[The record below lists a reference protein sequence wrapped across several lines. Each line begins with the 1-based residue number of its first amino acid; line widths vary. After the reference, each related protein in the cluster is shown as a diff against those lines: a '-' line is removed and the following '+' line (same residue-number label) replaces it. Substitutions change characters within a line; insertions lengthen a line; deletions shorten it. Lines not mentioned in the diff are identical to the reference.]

1 MRANRLCVAAA
12 ALGLAVCPS
21 SAITPSTTSN
31 SSTTSNA
38 AADAGGQ
45 EDAMPT
51 TAAAA
56 PRVNMRHEGDR
67 VWIDGLHPHRGWMT
81 LPTCL
86 HDCAAAQGMEVSRAW
101 LYGSTGFAFALNIH
115 EVICPSGPTAWNTRR
130 CLELAA
136 NIGLPTRRIQAHKTQ
151 EDFAAVR
158 EQAFEAA
165 KAAIDEARPC
175 VLWEADIPEWYTVV
189 GYDNRH
195 LLFLGEGAVKS
206 IHHLKLADT
215 GIGWLNLWLPEV
227 AAPADDRQIVRDAL
241 QFALDHAAG
250 RYAFENYKAGLAGY
264 DLWIAALRKIPHL
277 ANIMTPVFGQG
288 YNAQCWAE
296 CRQMAAAFL
305 KEAKQ
310 RLNDSRLDALFDA
323 AIADY
328 STVAAA
334 LTRVAE
340 LTPFAPPEGE
350 TALQRLADESVRGQV
365 IAALEQARDAETR
378 GLADLK
384 QLLAALNHAAQRHSA
399 AASEQADTSQ

>member
-1 MRANRLCVAAA
+1 
-12 ALGLAVCPS
+12 
-21 SAITPSTTSN
+21 
-31 SSTTSNA
+31 
-38 AADAGGQ
+38 
-45 EDAMPT
+45 
-51 TAAAA
+51 
-56 PRVNMRHEGDR
+56 
-67 VWIDGLHPHRGWMT
+67 
-81 LPTCL
+81 
-86 HDCAAAQGMEVSRAW
+86 
-101 LYGSTGFAFALNIH
+101 
-115 EVICPSGPTAWNTRR
+115 VICPSGPTAWNTRR

-158 EQAFEAA
+158 EQAFAAA
-165 KAAIDEARPC
+165 KAAIDEGRPC
-175 VLWEADIPEWYTVV
+175 VLWEADIPEWYTIV
-189 GYDNRH
+189 GYNNRH
-195 LLFLGEGAVKS
+195 LLYLGEGEIKS

-227 AAPADDRQIVRDAL
+227 AVPADDRQIVRDAL

-277 ANIMTPVFGQG
+277 ANIMTPAFGQG

-296 CRQMAAAFL
+296 CRQLAVAFL

-310 RLNDSRLDALFDA
+310 RVDDSRLDSVFDV

-328 STVAAA
+328 IAVAAA

-340 LTPFAPPEGE
+340 LTPFSPPEDE
-350 TALQRLADESVRGQV
+350 AALQRLQDESVRGQL
-365 IAALEQARDAETR
+365 IAGLEEARDAEAR

-384 QLLAALNHAAQRHSA
+384 QLLAALNHATQRQDA
-399 AASEQADTSQ
+399 AGDAKADTAQ

>member
-1 MRANRLCVAAA
+1 MRTLLCIATAM
-12 ALGLAVCPS
+12 
-21 SAITPSTTSN
+21 AILLVVSPAMSMT
-31 SSTTSNA
+31 
-38 AADAGGQ
+38 AADAESEAKNAQTLG
-45 EDAMPT
+45 EETEMPT
-51 TAAAA
+51 TRTARA
-56 PRVNMRHEGDR
+56 RTVTVKRDGEKVWLDGVTRHQ
-67 VWIDGLHPHRGWMT
+67 GWMT

-86 HDCAAAQGMEVSRAW
+86 HDCAAAQGMGVSRAW

-136 NIGLPTRRIQAHKTQ
+136 NIGLPTRRIQAHKSQ

-158 EQAFEAA
+158 EQAFAAA
-165 KAAIDEARPC
+165 KAAIDEDRPC

-189 GYDNRH
+189 GYDRMH
-195 LLFLGEGAVKS
+195 LLFLGEGDVKP

-215 GIGWLNLWLPEV
+215 DIGWLNLWLPEV

-241 QFALDHAAG
+241 KFALDHAAG

-264 DLWIAALRKIPHL
+264 DLWIAALQRV
-277 ANIMTPVFGQG
+277 PVMQEVKATAFGQG

-310 RLNDSRLDALFDA
+310 RLADPRLDSLFDA

-328 STVAAA
+328 NTVAAA

-340 LTPFAPPEGE
+340 LTPFAPPDDEA
-350 TALQRLADESVRGQV
+350 ALQRLQDESLRGQL
-365 IAALEQARDAETR
+365 IAALQEARDAEAR

-384 QLLAALNHAAQRHSA
+384 QLLAALNRAAQQQNA
-399 AASEQADTSQ
+399 AQ

>member
-45 EDAMPT
+45 EDVMATPA
-51 TAAAA
+51 TAA
-56 PRVNMRHEGDR
+56 PPVSVRHEGDR

-165 KAAIDEARPC
+165 KAAIDEGRPC

-195 LLFLGEGAVKS
+195 LLFFAENEIKS

-215 GIGWLNLWLPEV
+215 GIGWLNLWLPKV

-250 RYAFENYKAGLAGY
+250 EYTFERYAAGPAGY
-264 DLWIAALRKIPHL
+264 DLWIAALQRV
-277 ANIMTPVFGQG
+277 PVMEEVRATAFGQG

-296 CRQMAAAFL
+296 CRQMAVAFL
-305 KEAKQ
+305 EEARQ
-310 RLNDSRLDALFDA
+310 RLNDSRLDSLFDA

-328 STVAAA
+328 RAVAAA

-340 LTPFAPPEGE
+340 LTPFSPPEDE
-350 TALQRLADESVRGQV
+350 AALQRLQDESLRGQL
-365 IAALEQARDAETR
+365 IAALQESREAEAR

-384 QLLAALNHAAQRHSA
+384 QLLAALNPATQRQRA
-399 AASEQADTSQ
+399 AAIEEADTGQ